1 MIGRLLGA
9 IVGLSVW
16 VFVLAVGLVIMA
28 FAAADF
34 LPLVRPVSPFDTS
47 DLAQRGVDLS
57 GIPGAPR
64 MPEGQ
69 VEALLL
75 RAGSIKLVIGL
86 AVFLVGL
93 FGLVARVRRG
103 VAGRERAPATSPLR
117 RGAAICVFAFGIGV
131 ALYGVPGY
139 LADLAGS
146 GAHVFAGLRVEGT
159 VEARREIVDPQ
170 TGDVR
175 YTLLE
180 VSFSPSQR
188 RLWKKTLKVA
198 PGAAGDPGPG
208 AEIALVYP
216 IHDAQDVRLAETLAS
231 PLALL
236 WPFVWRAVFIVVG
249 IRGIRRNWP
258 ARGPSAPDTG
268 GQAGGH
274 AGGQAVGKPSPAL
287 VRRGG
292 FGRRGAGG

>member
-1 MIGRLLGA
+1 M
-9 IVGLSVW
+9 
-16 VFVLAVGLVIMA
+16 
-28 FAAADF
+28 
-34 LPLVRPVSPFDTS
+34 
-47 DLAQRGVDLS
+47 
-57 GIPGAPR
+57 
-64 MPEGQ
+64 
-69 VEALLL
+69 
-75 RAGSIKLVIGL
+75 
-86 AVFLVGL
+86 
-93 FGLVARVRRG
+93 
-103 VAGRERAPATSPLR
+103 AGREQAPATSPLR

-131 ALYGVPGY
+131 ALYGVPRY

-159 VEARREIVDPQ
+159 VEARREIVDPR

-175 YTLLE
+175 YALLD

-188 RLWKKTLKVA
+188 RLWKKTLKLA

-208 AEIALVYP
+208 AEVALVYP
-216 IHDAQDVRLAETLAS
+216 MHDAQDVRLAETLAS

-236 WPFVWRAVFIVVG
+236 WPFVWRAVFIFVG

-258 ARGPSAPDTG
+258 ASGPSAPDTG
-268 GQAGGH
+268 RQVA
-274 AGGQAVGKPSPAL
+274 ASPSPAL